1 MPTPDVDAARMIRIL
16 LQHDVRFVVV
26 GGFAVE
32 LWDVAVQPTVDVDI
46 TPEQSKGNL
55 TRLAAALNELEA
67 ELRYGDETVP
77 IPGGFTGENIENM
90 LVLNL
95 ATSAGPLDL
104 TVVPAGTNGYSDLI
118 RHATDI
124 EYQGVGVPT
133 ADLADVARSK
143 EAAGRPKDIRTLPAI
158 RAHLERRRRLGDRG
172 VLEP

>member
-1 MPTPDVDAARMIRIL
+1 MPAPDVDAAQIVRIL
-16 LQHDVRFVVV
+16 HKHHVQFVVV

-32 LWDVAVQPTVDVDI
+32 LWGVAVQPTADVDI
-46 TPEQSKGNL
+46 TPERSRENL
-55 TRLAAALNELEA
+55 ARLAAALNELDG

-77 IPGGFTGENIENM
+77 IPGGLTGEKIHDM

-104 TVVPAGTNGYSDLI
+104 TVLPAGTEGYVDLV
-118 RHATDI
+118 RNASDI
-124 EYQGVGVPT
+124 EYRDVVVPT

-158 RAHLERRRRLGDRG
+158 RAHLERSRRSDQDA
-172 VLEP
+172 